1 MHRNKRGARLLDH
14 LIGSAKQRERKGEAK
29 RPCSIQVDHKFN
41 FCGLLDWQVR
51 RLFSLENS
59 ADVNGGLS
67 ICFRK
72 LGPVTH
78 QAAESSEFTPLRDC
92 RQCVTCC
99 QHNELIAPGKE
110 KVVRA
115 DQNRTDPLLNESGKG
130 RIDLSRGAGVRKMDF
145 PARERARPLLSLAS
159 RRQQW
164 DWWH

>member
-78 QAAESSEFTPLRDC
+78 QAAEASEFTPLHDC
-92 RQCVTCC
+92 RHAC
-99 QHNELIAPGKE
+99 L
-110 KVVRA
+110 
-115 DQNRTDPLLNESGKG
+115 
-130 RIDLSRGAGVRKMDF
+130 
-145 PARERARPLLSLAS
+145 PATTLT
-159 RRQQW
+159 
-164 DWWH
+164 

>member
-29 RPCSIQVDHKFN
+29 RPCGIQVDHKFN

-59 ADVNGGLS
+59 ADVDGGLS

-72 LGPVTH
+72 LGLVAH
-78 QAAESSEFTPLRDC
+78 QAARNSELAPLSDFW
-92 RQCVTCC
+92 QFVTSC
-99 QHNELIAPGKE
+99 QHDDLIAPGKE

-115 DQNRTDPLLNESGKG
+115 DQNRTDPLLNESCKG
-130 RIDLSRGAGVRKMDF
+130 PIDLSRGAGVREMDF
-145 PARERARPLLSLAS
+145 QPESAGGFLLSLAS

-164 DWWH
+164 DWSD